1 MKVAVTGT
9 HGLIAHH
16 LLPRLRAAGHEVVA
30 VVRGVPGPG
39 EVAWDPAA
47 GRLDPADLEGVDGV
61 VHLAGVGIFSRWTSA
76 HKQAVLDSRVQGTSL
91 LARRMTEM
99 ARPPAVL
106 CSASAVGFYGDRGD
120 EILDESSPTGSGFLA
135 QVCREWE
142 AAAAPAVDAGIRT
155 AFLRTGI
162 VLAGDGGSLK
172 TQLPLFKLGLGARL
186 GAGTQ
191 WTSWISIDDEVGG
204 ILHALE
210 HDTVS
215 GPVNLTAPAPVTN
228 RSFTRALGATV
239 HRPAALAVPG
249 FALKAVLGSEM
260 AEAMLLGG
268 QRVLPGV
275 LESTGY
281 LFAHREVED
290 GLAAALGR

>member
-155 AFLRTGI
+155 AFR
-162 VLAGDGGSLK
+162 SRRSS
-172 TQLPLFKLGLGARL
+172 PC
-186 GAGTQ
+186 
-191 WTSWISIDDEVGG
+191 SSS
-204 ILHALE
+204 
-210 HDTVS
+210 VS
-215 GPVNLTAPAPVTN
+215 GPAW
-228 RSFTRALGATV
+228 
-239 HRPAALAVPG
+239 VPG
-249 FALKAVLGSEM
+249 RSGPAGS
-260 AEAMLLGG
+260 A
-268 QRVLPGV
+268 
-275 LESTGY
+275 STT
-281 LFAHREVED
+281 RS
-290 GLAAALGR
+290 AASSTPSSTTRCPVRST